1 MASENEYSYH
11 WERISENER
20 TEKLAAFKKNNS
32 MEVEQVKSVPEGV
45 YMPKTFPDIAKDIYN
60 FEARPKDIWVVT
72 YPKCGTTVMISDVI
86 FFIFTMILCSLQW
99 AQEII
104 WQITRGVDAEL
115 ARKVP
120 LLERSPF
127 IEFGTI
133 TPTFTSDNATKEEL
147 DMQKAS
153 PLFMRDPLTLIKS
166 MDDARVIK
174 THLPVTMINPDV
186 FKTSKVVYV
195 CRNPKDCCVSYFH
208 HCSNVS
214 YGQLDDFAKFTSFF
228 KRGSLYPGDY
238 WHHLKTAYN
247 MKDNPNVKI
256 VWFEEMKTDL
266 PKVIQDLCDFLGYEL
281 SADKISALVDHVSI
295 ANMRQIS
302 IEMAPPAMKEPT
314 AKHFRKGKVGDW
326 KNYFEGEMLEE
337 WNKWIKGNLKDTDI
351 KISFE

>member
-1 MASENEYSYH
+1 MASGNEYTYH
-11 WERISENER
+11 WEQISECER
-20 TEKLAAFKKNNS
+20 AEKLAAFKKNNS
-32 MEVEQVKSVPEGV
+32 MEVEQVISVPEGV
-45 YMPKTFPDIAKDIYN
+45 YMPKSFPEIAKDIYN

-72 YPKCGTTVMISDVI
+72 YPKCGTTVIIID
-86 FFIFTMILCSLQW
+86 FIFGSFTVILFSLQW

-104 WQITRGVDAEL
+104 WQITRGIDTEFV
-115 ARKVP
+115 RKVP

-133 TPTFTSDNATKEEL
+133 TPTFPSDNATKEEL

-153 PLFMRDPLTLIKS
+153 PLFMTDPLTLIKS
-166 MDDARVIK
+166 MDDPRVIK
-174 THLPVTMINPDV
+174 THLPVTMMNPDV

-208 HCSNVS
+208 HCSNIT
-214 YGQLDDFAKFTSFF
+214 YGQLDDFSKFTSFF

-247 MKDNPNVKI
+247 LKDNPNVKI

-266 PKVIQDLCDFLGYEL
+266 PRVIQDLCDFLGYEL

-302 IEMAPPAMKEPT
+302 IDMAPPAMKEPT

-326 KNYFEGEMLEE
+326 KNYFEGEMLEG
-337 WNKWIKGNLKDTDI
+337 WNKWIEENLKDTDI